1 LLPPYSL
8 PLRIQNDLAELLAIL
23 EQLMGSRAFRQGH
36 GAVDDGAQLALA
48 EKQVLQVEHDWIG
61 AYLNHD
67 IAALENALADDWT
80 YSPSNGSFKTRA
92 QFVEEFRVD
101 TMKYE
106 SITQNNA
113 KVRVYGITAVV
124 TGDEVIKGSDGGK
137 ELSSHI
143 RFTDFLVK
151 RDDRWQAVA
160 SHETNILE
168 PSDAPATP

>member
-1 LLPPYSL
+1 MSKKLLF
-8 PLRIQNDLAELLAIL
+8 IGAVLLAL
-23 EQLMGSRAFRQGH
+23 WSVAAAQGPQTRT
-36 GAVDDGAQLALA
+36 APPRKAAPASAALA
-48 EKQVLQVEHDWIG
+48 EKQVMQVEHDWIG

-67 IAALENALADDWT
+67 VAALENALADDWT
-80 YSPSNGSFKTRA
+80 YSPSDGSFKTRA

-124 TGDEVIKGSDGGK
+124 TGDEVIKGSDGAMK
-137 ELSSHI
+137 LNSHI
-143 RFTDFLVK
+143 RFTDVLVK

-160 SHETNILE
+160 SHESNILE